1 MSLGGGAEAVNQQGG
16 KKSSQGGKGD
26 EVKMSRGDA
35 GRMRRTRQ
43 GETLYI

>member
-16 KKSSQGGKGD
+16 KSSQGGKGD